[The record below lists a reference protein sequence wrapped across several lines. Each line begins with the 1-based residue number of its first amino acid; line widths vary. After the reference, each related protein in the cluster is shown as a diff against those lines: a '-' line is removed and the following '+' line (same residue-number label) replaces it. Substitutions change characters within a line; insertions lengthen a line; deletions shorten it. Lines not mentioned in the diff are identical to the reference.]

1 MRKAIVLSILCVAVV
16 FAASPGDIVV
26 NEIMY
31 NGPESGTDNE
41 WVELYN
47 TTAGTIALDSTW
59 QLTDGEGTFDFLG
72 TSIPADGYLTIKVNE
87 NATVPFPFTPDVDAS
102 GFGIALGNSS
112 DQIILVE
119 GDVVIDSVS
128 YLDDWG
134 ADGDGPSLERIDPAG
149 PSNSS
154 TNWGASTV
162 DGGTPGAENSIHG
175 ADVDFPPTV
184 DDIAHS
190 PEYPLPTDEVTVTAT
205 VTDDGIITK
214 ALLFYSVD
222 DGEAD
227 STTFADDGAHG
238 DGAADDDTWGGF
250 IPAMPVGSTVRYYLV
265 VEDDSLH
272 SDTTWTYAYFVTS
285 GDTIDGDLVVNE
297 IMFNPQY
304 PHSDSYFE
312 FIEFYNRGSSSIDA
326 SGWFLKDDSEYNTFI
341 LPLSGVTVPAG
352 GYLVVAKNADSIET
366 NYSVTGVVGG
376 MSFSLNNDD
385 DAVRLYNAAGDLM
398 DFVYFTD
405 SDPWPEA
412 ADGDGPSLELISADL
427 DNNVASN
434 WQASVGDGT
443 PGTSN
448 STNIDESGARPSD
461 FALMSVSP
469 NPFNSTAKITI
480 DLPNA
485 CEVGLS
491 AFDIDGRSVEKIFSG
506 QMGAGVHE
514 FALKLESSASGVYL
528 IEMRYGEKTVTRR
541 VLLVK

>member
-47 TTAGTIALDSTW
+47 TTAGTIVLDSVW
-59 QLTDGEGTFDFLG
+59 QLTDGEGEFHFMG
-72 TSIPADGYLTIKVNE
+72 ASIPADGYLTVKVNE
-87 NATVPFPFTPDVDAS
+87 NASVPFPFTPDVDAS

-112 DQIILVE
+112 DQVVLLE
-119 GDVVIDSVS
+119 GTTVIDSVS

-134 ADGDGPSLERIDPAG
+134 ADGDGPSLERIDPSG

-190 PEYPLPTDEVTVTAT
+190 PEYPLPTDDVTVTAT

-297 IMFNPQY
+297 IMYNPQY
-304 PHSDSYFE
+304 PRSDSYFE

-326 SGWFLKDDSEYNTFI
+326 SGWFIKDDAEYNTFM
-341 LPLSGVTVPAG
+341 LPLGGVTVPAG

-528 IEMRYGEKTVTRR
+528 VEMRYGEKTVTRR